1 MVKYLDLTGLTD
13 FLAKLRDTF
22 ASKSHTHP
30 VDSSLSSTST
40 NPVQNKVVNSALSGK
55 VPTTRKVNGK
65 SLSADVALSAS
76 DVGAADSAHNHNDIY
91 YTESEVDDK
100 LSEKAASVHTHSK
113 SQIIDFP
120 TSMPA
125 SDVPAWAK
133 AATKPTYTKSE
144 VGLGNVDNTADA
156 DKSVKH
162 ADTAETASYLNA
174 NQLTTESLNNI
185 KATGTYYADGDNTV
199 TNKPSGVD
207 AFGLTVQRTSAG
219 YITQILIEGNAS
231 AGKTW
236 TRQFNASSWSD
247 WEHYYSTLHK
257 PTPSAI
263 GAAASSHNHT
273 KSQIT
278 DFPTTMK
285 NPSSLT
291 ISLNGTSQG
300 AYDGSDAK
308 SINITPSGIGAAA
321 SSHTHTKSQITDFP
335 TSMPASD
342 VSSWAKAA
350 TKPSYSYSEITGTID
365 ATSKLSGVI
374 PAANLPGYVDD
385 VIEGYYSSTKFYKTK
400 NSDGTYSTEIAGEA
414 GKIYT
419 DLNTNKIY
427 RWSGSAFAVISD
439 TIALGET
446 SSTAYRGD
454 RGKVAYDHSQ
464 ETGNPHGTTKSDLGL
479 GSVENKSSATIRG
492 ELTKANVTTALG
504 YTPPTTNTTYPVGSA
519 TATGTTKLYS
529 SIGTNTDGTMTQSAI
544 TSALSGKANSSHT
557 HTKSDVGLGNVNNT
571 ADADKSVKYA
581 TSAGSATSATSATSA
596 ATASSCSGNAATATK
611 LQTSRKL
618 KVSLSAADAASFD
631 GSEDAQSIGV
641 SGKLAIS
648 NGGTG
653 ADSINGIRT
662 NIGINPVTTAGT
674 GAAYTATVNGITSLT
689 AGAKFTMVPHTTSTD
704 ITPTLNVNGLGVKN
718 LRMRLSGYTSATTAF
733 ATKNFL
739 VANKPVD
746 VMYDGVQWIIDGF
759 RPNASGLYGTV
770 PVSGGGTG
778 ATDAATARDNLG
790 VKPIYYGTGTD
801 APSTD
806 VTQGSIWIV
815 PNNGSPEVYV
825 YI

>member
-13 FLAKLRDTF
+13 FLAKLRDAF

-65 SLSADVALSAS
+65 SLSADVTLSAS

-91 YTESEVDDK
+91 YTESEMDDK

-120 TSMPA
+120 ASMPA

-174 NQLTTESLNNI
+174 NQLTAESLNNI

-236 TRQFNASSWSD
+236 TRQFSTSSWSD
-247 WEHYYSTLHK
+247 WEYYYSTLHK

-365 ATSKLSGVI
+365 VTKLSGVI

-385 VIEGYYSSTKFYKTK
+385 VVEGYYSSSKFYKAK
-400 NSDGTYSTEIAGEA
+400 NSDGTYSTEIAGDA

-479 GSVENKSSATIRG
+479 DSVENKSSATIRG

-529 SIGTNTDGTMTQSAI
+529 GIGTNTDGTMTQSAI

-557 HTKSDVGLGNVNNT
+557 HTKSDVGLGNVDNT

-611 LQTSRKL
+611 LATSRTIQTNL
-618 KVSLSAADAASFD
+618 GSISPASFN
-631 GSEDAQSIGV
+631 GSASITPGV
-641 SGKLAIS
+641 TGILSIS

-653 ADSINGIRT
+653 TNTADGIRT
-662 NIGINPVTTAGT
+662 NIGVNPVTTAGT

-718 LRMRLSGYTSATTAF
+718 LRMRLSGYTNATTSF
-733 ATKNFL
+733 AAKNFL
-739 VANKPVD
+739 TANRPVD
-746 VMYDGVQWIIDGF
+746 VMYDGVQWVIDGF
-759 RPNASGLYGTV
+759 PSASRLYGAV

-778 ATDAATARDNLG
+778 ATDAATARHNLG
-790 VKPIYYGTGTD
+790 IKPIYYGTSTD
-801 APSTD
+801 APSID

-815 PNNGSPEVYV
+815 PNDGSLEVYV

>member
-65 SLSADVALSAS
+65 SLSTDVVLSAS

-91 YTESEVDDK
+91 YTESEMDDK

-120 TSMPA
+120 ASMPA

-133 AATKPTYTKSE
+133 AAAKPTYTKSE

-185 KATGTYYADGDNTV
+185 KATGAYYADGDNTV

-207 AFGLTVQRTSAG
+207 AFGLTVQRTSTG
-219 YITQILIEGNAS
+219 YINQILIEGNAS

-247 WEHYYSTLHK
+247 WGYYYSTLYK
-257 PTPSAI
+257 PTPSDI
-263 GAAASSHNHT
+263 GAAASNHNHT

-291 ISLNGTSQG
+291 ISLNGASQG
-300 AYDGSDAK
+300 AYDGSVAK
-308 SINITPSGIGAAA
+308 SINITPSSIGAAA
-321 SSHTHTKSQITDFP
+321 SSHTHTKSQIADFP

-342 VSSWAKAA
+342 VSSWAKAS

-385 VIEGYYSSTKFYKTK
+385 VIEGYYSSSKFYKTK
-400 NSDGTYSTEIAGEA
+400 NSDSTYGTEIAGEA

-529 SIGTNTDGTMTQSAI
+529 GIGTNTDGTMTQSAI
-544 TSALSGKANSSHT
+544 TSALSGKASSSHT
-557 HTKSDVGLGNVNNT
+557 HTKSDVGLGNVDNT

-581 TSAGSATSATSATSA
+581 TSAGSATSATSAT
-596 ATASSCSGNAATATK
+596 TASSCSGNAATATK
-611 LQTSRKL
+611 LAISRTIQTNL
-618 KVSLSAADAASFD
+618 GSASPASFN
-631 GSEDAQSIGV
+631 GSANIAPGVTGILPIG
-641 SGKLAIS
+641 

-653 ADSINGIRT
+653 TNTVDGIRT

-689 AGAKFTMVPHTTSTD
+689 AGVKFTMIPHTTSTD
-704 ITPTLNVNGLGVKN
+704 VTPTLNVNGLGAKN
-718 LRMRLSGYTSATTAF
+718 LRMRLSGYTSTTTGF
-733 ATKNFL
+733 TVRNFL

-746 VMYDGVQWIIDGF
+746 VMYDGIQWVIDGF

-790 VKPIYYGTGTD
+790 VKPIYYGTD
-801 APSTD
+801 VPSTD
-806 VTQGSIWIV
+806 VTQGSIWIE

>member
-13 FLAKLRDTF
+13 FLAKLRDAF

-65 SLSADVALSAS
+65 SLSADVTLSAS

-91 YTESEVDDK
+91 YTESEMDDK

-120 TSMPA
+120 ASMPA

-174 NQLTTESLNNI
+174 NQLTAESLNNI

-236 TRQFNASSWSD
+236 TRQFSASSWSD
-247 WEHYYSTLHK
+247 WEYYYSTLHK

-544 TSALSGKANSSHT
+544 TSALSGKASSSHT
-557 HTKSDVGLGNVNNT
+557 HTKSDVGLGNVDNT

-611 LQTSRKL
+611 LATSRTIRTNL
-618 KVSLSAADAASFD
+618 GSISPASFN
-631 GSEDAQSIGV
+631 GSASITPGV
-641 SGKLAIS
+641 TGILSIS

-653 ADSINGIRT
+653 TNTADGIRT
-662 NIGINPVTTAGT
+662 NIGVNPVTTAGT

-718 LRMRLSGYTSATTAF
+718 LRMRLSGYTSVTTSF
-733 ATKNFL
+733 AAKNFL
-739 VANKPVD
+739 TANRPVD
-746 VMYDGVQWIIDGF
+746 VMYDGVQWVIDGF
-759 RPNASGLYGTV
+759 PSASRLYGAV

-790 VKPIYYGTGTD
+790 VKPIYYGTSTD
-801 APSTD
+801 APYTD